1 MTGNAA
7 KLRASGAG
15 NEPRPQGA
23 VSPDL
28 SQRLANQRRFRVSGI
43 PAAVLLLCAC
53 TFAAGQKNTAYAVVE
68 GSVFHDPGFALP
80 HAKVVLQLRDDPK
93 SKKQE
98 VTANERGEFEF
109 RVPATAAV
117 YVVKATVKGFHP
129 DQKEA
134 AIAGGAVSG
143 QERVTVNLVLSPESK

>member
-1 MTGNAA
+1 MTDVCV
-7 KLRASGAG
+7 KPCASTAG
-15 NEPRPQGA
+15 NEPRPEEA
-23 VSPDL
+23 VSPDF
-28 SQRLANQRRFRVSGI
+28 SQKLRFFSV
-43 PAAVLLLCAC
+43 PAAILLLSACAL
-53 TFAAGQKNTAYAVVE
+53 AGGQKNAAYAVVE
-68 GSVFHDPGFALP
+68 GSVFHDPGLALP

-93 SKKQE
+93 SKKRE
-98 VTANERGEFEF
+98 VTASERGEFEF

-117 YVVKATVKGFHP
+117 YVVKATMKGFQP

>member
-1 MTGNAA
+1 MTGRA
-7 KLRASGAG
+7 KPLADARGSESSFGAHSSLPSRDRKGAG
-15 NEPRPQGA
+15 SFA
-23 VSPDL
+23 CL
-28 SQRLANQRRFRVSGI
+28 I
-43 PAAVLLLCAC
+43 LLCAC
-53 TFAAGQKNTAYAVVE
+53 ALAGGQKNAAYAVVE
-68 GSVFHDPGFALP
+68 GAVFHDPGLALP

-98 VTANERGEFEF
+98 VTSSERGEFEF
-109 RVPATAAV
+109 HVPATAAV
-117 YVVKATVKGFHP
+117 YVVKATMKGFQP

>member
-1 MTGNAA
+1 MTVLA
-7 KLRASGAG
+7 KPLADARGSDSAFRAH
-15 NEPRPQGA
+15 
-23 VSPDL
+23 SPSPSRDRKGVGPFAFL
-28 SQRLANQRRFRVSGI
+28 I
-43 PAAVLLLCAC
+43 LLCAC
-53 TFAAGQKNTAYAVVE
+53 ALAGGQKNTAYAVVE
-68 GSVFHDPGFALP
+68 GAVFHDPGLALP

-98 VTANERGEFEF
+98 ITASERGEFEF
-109 RVPATAAV
+109 HVPATAAV
-117 YVVKATVKGFHP
+117 YVVKATMKGFQP